1 MRKTPLVLSGKEP
14 ETRSTSVQWSIS
26 DARIQS
32 FVFGL
37 GGEKLTDEVLNRQIV
52 FGIPAVKSAVNRIS
66 DTISALPLHY
76 YTEDSKGGRQ
86 KASAD
91 PLYKILHTSVN
102 EAFLTS
108 NRWRKR
114 LVMDL
119 LLDGRHVTLIRRNK
133 AGRVHSL
140 WPLDNNKLT
149 FCALDG
155 VPYYEYRISGQPV
168 VIYQAKDVLDF
179 VAMPTACVPGHV
191 DPISSNHDTFGLCR
205 ATERYASRM
214 FLNGGVPAYVITGP
228 VGSPAAADRAR
239 ENIQSALADSAE
251 TGVPPL
257 LPPGFTITTLG
268 FKPSEA
274 QLLEVKKHQIEDVA
288 RIFGIPP
295 VYLQDLSHGT
305 YQNTEQSDI
314 FYAKHTIIP
323 LLELIEAELN
333 VKLAPTTP
341 GFAEFAQDGLLRG
354 DQVARANAYRTLI
367 NTGVMAVAEA
377 RELENLP
384 YKGPATDR
392 LLVQGA
398 MMPIEDAGKL
408 MTGNAT
414 PVDDGGED
422 VAQDESK

>member
-1 MRKTPLVLSGKEP
+1 MRNTPLVLAGREP
-14 ETRSTSVQWSIS
+14 ETRSTGIQWSIS

-32 FVFGL
+32 FIFNV
-37 GGEKLTDEVLNRQIV
+37 GGEKLTDEILNREIV

-76 YTEDSKGGRQ
+76 YTEDENGGRQ

-119 LLDGRHVTLIRRNK
+119 LLDGRHVTAIRRNK

-140 WPLDNNKLT
+140 WPLDNDKLT
-149 FCALDG
+149 IEFLEG
-155 VPYYEYRISGQPV
+155 IPFYQYRLPGQPV
-168 VIYQAKDVLDF
+168 ITYQAKDVLDF
-179 VAMPTACVPGHV
+179 VAMPTACAPGHV
-191 DPISSNHDTFGLCR
+191 DPIASNHDTFGLCR
-205 ATERYASRM
+205 ATERFASRM
-214 FLNGGVPAYVITGP
+214 FKNGGVPAYVITGP

-239 ENIQSALADSAE
+239 ADIARALSDSAE

-257 LPPGFTITTLG
+257 LPPGFTITPLG

-274 QLLEVKKHQIEDVA
+274 QLLEAKKHQIEDVA
-288 RIFGIPP
+288 RVFGIPP
-295 VYLQDLSHGT
+295 IYLQDLSHGT

-314 FYAKHTIIP
+314 FYAKHTIVP

-333 VKLAPTTP
+333 VKLAPNTP

-354 DQVARANAYRTLI
+354 DADARATAYRTLI
-367 NTGVMAVAEA
+367 NTGVMSVAEA
-377 RELENLP
+377 RELENMS
-384 YKGPATDR
+384 YKGKATER
-392 LLVQGA
+392 LLIQGA
-398 MMPIEDAGKL
+398 MLPIEDAGKL
-408 MTGNAT
+408 MTSPAA
-414 PVDDGGED
+414 PADSED
-422 VAQDESK
+422 QAPDLNNK